1 MPDKLK
7 PPIIIFGNTR
17 SGTTIVQKVMSEH
30 PDIVGWY
37 EPHALWLYP
46 DPGRIYD
53 EFDESDATDK
63 VKKYIHKQFFKY
75 QKRHDNKI
83 ILEKSPPNILRISY
97 VRAVF
102 PDAKFLYIVR
112 NPFSFISSVEYKWQR
127 TVTGRGIIRRLKDT
141 PITQLHYWVRRYI
154 KQQYNKKILRKKY
167 LSVWGPR
174 YKDIYE
180 DLKTKDL
187 LTVIAKQWSECS
199 RLAEQAMS
207 KFESGQILRLRYEDF
222 VDEPIPNLERI
233 CEHCG
238 LTFTRDIVNA
248 ANELVKADRKL
259 KWHRF
264 KPHDLARILPVIESE
279 MQRHG
284 YEIPGEIEQMFG
296 ILNSIGEE
304 TTIISSR
311 VPTVTKP

>member
-1 MPDKLK
+1 MPNELK
-7 PPIIIFGNTR
+7 SPIILFGNTR
-17 SGTTIVQKVMSEH
+17 SGTTIVQKVMSQH
-30 PDIVGWY
+30 PDIAGWY

-63 VKKYIHKQFFKY
+63 VKKYIRKQFLKY
-75 QKRHDNKI
+75 QKLHGNKI
-83 ILEKSPPNILRISY
+83 ILEKSPQNILRIPY

-102 PDAKFLYIVR
+102 PDATFLYIVR

-154 KQQYNKKILRKKY
+154 GQQFNKRILRKKY
-167 LSVWGPR
+167 LSIWGPR

-199 RLAEQAMS
+199 RLAEQELT
-207 KFESGQILRLRYEDF
+207 KFENGQVLRLRYEDF
-222 VDEPIPNLERI
+222 VDDPIPNLKRI
-233 CEHCG
+233 CAHCG
-238 LTFTRDIVNA
+238 LTFTNDVINA
-248 ANELVKADRKL
+248 AHELVKSDRNL

-264 KPHDLARILPVIESE
+264 DPQELAKFLPVIEKE
-279 MQRHG
+279 MKRHG
-284 YEIPGEIEQMFG
+284 YEIPSEIEQVVG
-296 ILNSIGEE
+296 NLISTGED
-304 TTIISSR
+304 TTIISPR
-311 VPTVTKP
+311 VATVTNQ